1 MNKKE
6 IIDAIM
12 LKTHYTRREI
22 EHIVEL
28 FLEEASQALEKKDKV
43 VLSNFGTLEVR
54 SRKERVVK
62 NPNTGEDLRLE
73 AQDTVAFKIGKG
85 LKERIR

>member
-6 IIDAIM
+6 LVDAVAIRTM
-12 LKTHYTRREI
+12 FTRKEI
-22 EHIVEL
+22 EDVVDT
-28 FLEEASQALEKKDKV
+28 FLEECARCLEKKDKV

-54 SRKERVVK
+54 SRKARTVK
-62 NPNTGEDLRLE
+62 NPNTGSDLHLE